1 MAEADAT
8 RTTTTTIAS
17 LNVVLRLLLAL
28 PLAMPPGV
36 TKSDAASTVMIVATT
51 PTTLALH
58 LASLSV
64 ASQASKMLSVL
75 LVSVAWLPTSW
86 ATKTRTVIARL
97 VVVPPALARELGA
110 VEAIPR
116 AGAAAAADLVLEE
129 TSPAPNANGL
139 KQHKQHSSL
148 VPSKPSAP
156 AERLAHGPA
165 RKAGVLQPLHWAPV
179 VSTV

>member
-1 MAEADAT
+1 M
-8 RTTTTTIAS
+8 IAS
-17 LNVVLRLLLAL
+17 PSVVLRLLLAL
-28 PLAMPPGV
+28 PLAMPPDV
-36 TKSDAASTVMIVATT
+36 TKSDVASTVTIVATT

-75 LVSVAWLPTSW
+75 LVSAAWLPTSW

-97 VVVPPALARELGA
+97 VVVPHALARELGA

-116 AGAAAAADLVLEE
+116 AAAAAAADLALGE
-129 TSPAPNANGL
+129 TNLAPNANGL

-148 VPSKPSAP
+148 VPLKPSAP
-156 AERLAHGPA
+156 VEKLAHGLA
-165 RKAGVLQPLHWAPV
+165 RKAGVSQPLHWAPV